1 MKYAIKIV
9 CVLAIYLPF
18 QLYYENKY
26 LQRMSIGTGFIVA
39 LVAFGVAAGIE
50 ALIKGKKQAADT
62 NQQNNSADNQ
72 DNNQGNLS

>member
-1 MKYAIKIV
+1 MKYAIKII

-26 LQRMSIGTGFIVA
+26 HHRMDFGTGFIVA

-50 ALIKGKKQAADT
+50 MMIKNKKQAD
-62 NQQNNSADNQ
+62 NSEDKQNTD
-72 DNNQGNLS
+72 QGNLS